1 MKIVLNGEAKDL
13 ATATLEDALAECGF
27 AGARVAT
34 AVNETFV
41 AAPDRAGFALSEG
54 DRVEVLAPMQGG

>member
-1 MKIVLNGEAKDL
+1 MQISINGTLQNVL
-13 ATATLEDALAECGF
+13 ATNLAELLIEHEYSG
-27 AGARVAT
+27 RLAT

-41 AAPDRAGFALSEG
+41 PVDKRPTTILSDG

>member
-1 MKIVLNGEAKDL
+1 MKIVLNVEVRDVRSE
-13 ATATLEDALAECGF
+13 TLSELLEECAFSG
-27 AGARVAT
+27 RVAT

-41 AAPDRAGFALSEG
+41 PAGLRATYPLGDG

>member
-1 MKIVLNGEAKDL
+1 MKIVLNGTPEESSSP
-13 ATATLEDALAECGF
+13 TLDALLAEFGF
-27 AGARVAT
+27 SGHVAT

-41 AAPDRAGFALSEG
+41 AATDRATHTLSDG